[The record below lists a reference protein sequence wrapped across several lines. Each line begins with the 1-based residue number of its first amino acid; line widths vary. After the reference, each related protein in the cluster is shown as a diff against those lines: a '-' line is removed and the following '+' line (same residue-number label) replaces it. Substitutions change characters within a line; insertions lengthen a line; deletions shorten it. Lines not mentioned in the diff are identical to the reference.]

1 MKIKMFALITLF
13 ALLVF
18 LMLAVGSCQIIDN
31 LVLGKIEKPV
41 EETEVNE
48 QNEPETLSE
57 EDAAIKDA
65 TKEYQI
71 AYLEVGI
78 DKNSTHFEHR
88 VANIYAVR
96 IDGTDKKLIYSD
108 INDKYALNAVYS
120 ISPDG
125 TKILCGISDDAR
137 GVYSALCYV
146 DIETG
151 NLIKLIEFDFSENE
165 EVSESIYGNPIWSN
179 NSDKIAYET
188 IINPYTDNY
197 KDGGIQLIDIKSGAV
212 EKLNIDMDEQS
223 NEGNIFFYPVFFF
236 PDDAKIIAISH
247 PYFPKIEQGKILD
260 YYTKNESLSVIDI
273 ESGKFKE
280 ILNTSQ
286 FEGIEAEIISSFDNF
301 NIFKDTGLLV
311 FQVLGDFEED
321 GDIWLY
327 DIAEDK
333 LTKLTDDN
341 DLREQ
346 QPSILDVQGLDK
358 KVAFVGVGRYGT
370 IAENTRSG
378 NIYIIDNLE
387 NMETI
392 NCKAEGLKPV
402 FSPDGKYL
410 AFMYLEYDENYDYI
424 ENYQIKTFEIES
436 GELGVALTYKEIT
449 DLIGWIKVE

>member
-13 ALLVF
+13 ALIVF

-31 LVLGKIEKPV
+31 LVSSEIEKPV
-41 EETEVNE
+41 EKTEVSG

-57 EDAAIKDA
+57 EDAEIKEA
-65 TKEYQI
+65 KKEYQI
-71 AYLEVGI
+71 AYFEIGI
-78 DKNSTHFEHR
+78 DENSNHFEHR

-96 IDGTDKKLIYSD
+96 IDNIDKKLIYSD

-137 GVYSALCYV
+137 GVYNALCYV

-165 EVSESIYGNPIWSN
+165 EVSESIYGKPIWSN
-179 NSDKIAYET
+179 SSDKIAYET
-188 IINPYTDNY
+188 IINPFTDNF
-197 KDGGIQLIDIKSGAV
+197 KDGGIHLIDIKNREI
-212 EKLNIDMDEQS
+212 EKLNIDKDEQS
-223 NEGNIFFYPVFFF
+223 NEGDIFLYPVLFS
-236 PDDAKIIAISH
+236 PDDIKIIAVSH
-247 PYFPKIEQGKILD
+247 PYFPKIEQGKIID
-260 YYTKNESLSVIDI
+260 YYTKNESLGVIDI

-280 ILNTSQ
+280 VLNTSQ

-301 NIFKDTGLLV
+301 NIFKDTSLLV

-321 GDIWLY
+321 GDIWSYNITL
-327 DIAEDK
+327 DK
-333 LTKLTDDN
+333 LKKITDDN
-341 DLREQ
+341 SLREQ
-346 QPSILDVQGLDK
+346 QSSILDVPGLDK
-358 KVAFVGVGRYGT
+358 KVAYVGVGRYGT
-370 IAENTRSG
+370 ITEHTKSG
-378 NIYIIDNLE
+378 NIYTIDDLE
-387 NMETI
+387 DMETI

-410 AFMYLEYDENYDYI
+410 AFMYLGYDENYDYI

-436 GELGVALTYKEIT
+436 GELEVALTSKEMT

>member
-1 MKIKMFALITLF
+1 MKIKIFILISLF

-18 LMLAVGSCQIIDN
+18 LILALGSCQIIDKS
-31 LVLGKIEKPV
+31 VLDKVEKPV
-41 EETEVNE
+41 EKTEVNG
-48 QNEPETLSE
+48 QNEPETISK
-57 EDAAIKDA
+57 EDAEIKDA
-65 TKEYQI
+65 KKEYQI
-71 AYLEVGI
+71 AYFEVGI
-78 DKNSTHFEHR
+78 DENSTHFEYR

-108 INDKYALNAVYS
+108 INDKYALNTAYS

-165 EVSESIYGNPIWSN
+165 ELLESIYGKPIWSN
-179 NSDKIAYET
+179 SSDKIAYET
-188 IINPYTDNY
+188 IINPYTDNF
-197 KDGGIQLIDIKSGAV
+197 KDGGIHLIDIKNREI

-223 NEGNIFFYPVFFF
+223 NEGNIFFYPVFFS
-236 PDDAKIIAISH
+236 PDDSKIIAVSH
-247 PYFPKIEQGKILD
+247 PYLPKIEQGKILD
-260 YYTKNESLSVIDI
+260 YYTKNESLNIIDI
-273 ESGKFKE
+273 ECGKFKE
-280 ILNTSQ
+280 ILNISQ

-301 NIFKDTGLLV
+301 NIFKDTSLLV

-321 GDIWLY
+321 GDIWSY
-327 DIAEDK
+327 DITKDK

-341 DLREQ
+341 SLREQ
-346 QPSILDVQGLDK
+346 QPSILNVQELDK
-358 KVAFVGVGRYGT
+358 KVSFVGVGRYGT
-370 IAENTRSG
+370 ITEHTRSG

-392 NCKAEGLKPV
+392 NCKVEGLKPV

-410 AFMYLEYDENYDYI
+410 VFMYLEYDENYDYI

-436 GELGVALTYKEIT
+436 GELEVALTSKEMA
-449 DLIGWIKVE
+449 DLIGWAEIE